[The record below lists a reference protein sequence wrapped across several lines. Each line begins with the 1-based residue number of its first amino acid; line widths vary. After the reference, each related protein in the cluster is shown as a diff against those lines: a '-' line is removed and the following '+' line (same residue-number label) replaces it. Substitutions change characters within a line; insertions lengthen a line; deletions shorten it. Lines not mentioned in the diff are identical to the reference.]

1 MASTVRELR
10 IKARKLGATNVRE
23 MTADELEEFIA
34 ENSASNGK
42 KGKKV
47 ARKASLKAVKK
58 AGKVKRGPGRPRKVV
73 DEDDDEDEEEVAPRK
88 RGRPKGSTN
97 KKKTTAKRG
106 RPAKTEKRTKSKR
119 SGGPGRP
126 VGSGTGTRVLLSDKI
141 NWDRDFDFREGTTQ
155 HYILAQIRKV
165 AAKTKDTSEIRE
177 KVFDRLVDKIGE
189 RDELTFMNRAT
200 GKPHKGEAG
209 EQRLK
214 YYISRTMFDYAVN
227 TGQHDGAGE
236 SVASQPRNGNGTSK
250 KATKTTK
257 KRGRPRK
264 VVEEDYDD
272 DDDDEEDEPAPRRR
286 GRPKGS
292 TNKKSKTKTAK
303 RGPGRPRKTETVA
316 KRGPG
321 RPKGSGKKRGPGRP
335 KGSKNRVKVRG

>member
-1 MASTVRELR
+1 MAATVRELR

-23 MTADELEEFIA
+23 MSPDELEEFIA
-34 ENSASNGK
+34 ENGNGNGS

-47 ARKASLKAVKK
+47 AKKAALKAVKK
-58 AGKVKRGPGRPRKVV
+58 AGKVKRGPGRPRKVEV
-73 DEDDDEDEEEVAPRK
+73 EDDEDDEVEEAPRR

-97 KKKTTAKRG
+97 KKTAVKRG
-106 RPAKTEKRTKSKR
+106 RPAKTEARKTRRS

-126 VGSGTGTRVLLSDKI
+126 VGSGTGTRVLLSEKI

-155 HYILAQIRKV
+155 DYILQQIRKV

-177 KVFDRLVDKIGE
+177 KVFDRLVDKINE
-189 RDELTFMNRAT
+189 RDELTFMNRST
-200 GKPHKGEAG
+200 GKAHKGAAA

-227 TGQHDGAGE
+227 TGQHEGAGD
-236 SVASQPRNGNGTSK
+236 SVASQPRNGNGNTK
-250 KATKTTK
+250 KSAKGTA

-264 VVEEDYDD
+264 VVEEDYEDD
-272 DDDDEEDEPAPRRR
+272 DDDDYEEEAPRKR

-292 TNKKSKTKTAK
+292 TNKKTAK
-303 RGPGRPRKTETVA
+303 RGPGRPRKTEAVA

-321 RPKGSGKKRGPGRP
+321 RPRKTEVAPKRRGRP
-335 KGSKNRVKVRG
+335 PGSKNKKTRVRA